1 MERFYSLLNFV
12 QCCNR
17 DAWQLQCMYKSK
29 VTYTQNEHLLLFE
42 NKINDDDDN
51 DAYDDEVLESEYKCS
66 VVRV

>member
-1 MERFYSLLNFV
+1 
-12 QCCNR
+12 
-17 DAWQLQCMYKSK
+17 MYKSK